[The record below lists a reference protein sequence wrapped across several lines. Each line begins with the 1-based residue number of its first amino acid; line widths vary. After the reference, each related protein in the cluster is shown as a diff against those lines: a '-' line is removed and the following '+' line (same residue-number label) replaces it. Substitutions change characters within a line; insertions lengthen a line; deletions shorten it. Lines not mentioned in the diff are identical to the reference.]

1 MQEMFQVLEER
12 LHAGENSMLVTIIE
26 KHGSVPRQTGAYMLV
41 DQNGRLWGTI
51 GGGALE
57 YQATIQGANLFKEG
71 KSEVREYHLGAE
83 KSAEL
88 GMICGGDV
96 RVLFYYMDASDED
109 VQNFVE
115 QGSLA
120 GREQEPY
127 WLLLPLEEGPAVVL
141 RECREAQNRQ
151 QVEWNGLPY
160 YAERFSD
167 DGKVYIF
174 GGGHLTQET
183 VPVLSHLGFRC
194 VVIDD
199 REEFTQPELFPG
211 AEAVLQSDFRNL
223 SSLLDVQKEDYLVV
237 MTRGHL
243 CDMDVERFALR
254 TPAGYVGVVGS
265 RKKTQIVRR
274 KLMEEGFSE
283 VELDRVVTPIGLDI
297 QAETPA
303 EIAISIAAQLIQ
315 VRAAK
320 QKR

>member
-1 MQEMFQVLEER
+1 MFQILEKR
-12 LHAGENSMLVTIIE
+12 INAGEDGMLIAVIE
-26 KHGSVPRQTGAYMLV
+26 KSGSAPRQAGAYMLV
-41 DQNGRLWGTI
+41 GQNGRLWGTI
-51 GGGALE
+51 GGGNLE
-57 YQATIQGANLFKEG
+57 YQATVRGINLLQEKR
-71 KSEVREYHLGAE
+71 SEVREYYLGAE

-141 RECREAQNRQ
+141 RECREAQNRRQ
-151 QVEWNGLPY
+151 IEWNGLPY

-223 SSLLDVQKEDYLVV
+223 FSLLDVQKEDYIAV

-243 CDMDVERFALR
+243 CDTEAERFALR
-254 TPAGYVGVVGS
+254 TPACYVGVVGS

-283 VELDRVVTPIGLDI
+283 EELDRVVTPIGLDI